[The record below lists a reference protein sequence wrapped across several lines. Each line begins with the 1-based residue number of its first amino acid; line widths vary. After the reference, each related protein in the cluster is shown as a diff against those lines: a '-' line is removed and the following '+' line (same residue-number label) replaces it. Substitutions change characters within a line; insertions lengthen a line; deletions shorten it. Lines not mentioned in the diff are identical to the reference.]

1 MSPSCDQHPAR
12 WASARDC
19 RRQDGDQDRRGAD
32 YHSDHGGI
40 TQLGRIAR
48 RRTRRYRRRAA
59 PPPRL
64 PPDRDERQILR
75 DAYKRG
81 IRLYGFTDYQIE
93 PGASRPGLVLGYA
106 GLTPKPSMMAS

>member
-1 MSPSCDQHPAR
+1 MPDAELE
-12 WASARDC
+12 
-19 RRQDGDQDRRGAD
+19 
-32 YHSDHGGI
+32 GI
-40 TQLGRIAR
+40 
-48 RRTRRYRRRAA
+48 AA
-59 PPPRL
+59 GLHLLPRL

-75 DAYKRG
+75 DAHKRG